1 MYTYRVAFLVN
12 GKRLNAMF
20 VSPEEFST
28 DEAVRQRFRE
38 RAADAVKAYLA
49 EARSVPRTGFAEAM
63 AVWPEILPAKG
74 ETIQPLDAFEMT
86 DLPN

>member
-12 GKRLNAMF
+12 DKQLNAVF

-28 DEAVRQRFRE
+28 DEDVRQRFRE
-38 RAADAVKAYLA
+38 RAAEAVKAYLT

-63 AVWPEILPAKG
+63 AIWPEILPAPG
-74 ETIQPLDAFEMT
+74 ETQEPLDAFEMT
-86 DLPN
+86 DLPH